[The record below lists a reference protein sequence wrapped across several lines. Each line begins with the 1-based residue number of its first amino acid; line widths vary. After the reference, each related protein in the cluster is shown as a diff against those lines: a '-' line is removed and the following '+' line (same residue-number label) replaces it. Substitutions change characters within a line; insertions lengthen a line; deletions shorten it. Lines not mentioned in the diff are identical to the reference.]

1 MSPLLII
8 YKKGLIFVANAETA
22 LEKLAAPICE
32 ENGVYIYDTEYVK
45 EGGQYY
51 LRLFIDKEGAV
62 SVDDCEKVSVALNDL
77 LDTEMDFIKDPYIF
91 EVSSPGLD
99 RRLRRD
105 WHFEKAIGK
114 NVDIKTFAPFMGSK
128 AFTAKLLGYDH
139 GIITLELNGEKVML
153 EKGKTA
159 SIRLTVEF

>member
-1 MSPLLII
+1 MLS
-8 YKKGLIFVANAETA
+8 KGLIFVAKAEA
-22 LEKLAAPICE
+22 VLEKLAAPICE

-51 LRLFIDKEGAV
+51 LRLYIDKEGAV

-77 LDTEMDFIKDPYIF
+77 LDTEMDFIKDAYVF

-99 RRLRRD
+99 RRLKRD

-114 NVDIKTFAPFMGSK
+114 NIDIKTFAPFMGSK